1 MSWLKKAAE
10 HLTGKTAR
18 ERAVAQQAD
27 IETARRIIAE
37 HEARDHFS
45 ADTVVA
51 ELKANVPP
59 ELAQAEWDAH
69 CFAKVRSLID
79 AVLDD
84 GLLSP
89 EEELRFSATL
99 ARYGNPA
106 LGPVTQGKLD
116 AARLQFAAWDAPLDP
131 VVSPLLLRRGEWC
144 VHGIQATAYEER
156 QRTTRINYAG
166 PTARIKIM
174 KGVYYRVGSVQV
186 ARNTE
191 AYHHSFG
198 SGILCA
204 TNKRLLWMAPNKT
217 ITIPLYKII
226 MVEPYSD
233 GIKIFKDTGK
243 PILFEFDEGQ
253 NQPAM
258 VRISRTIDE
267 LR

>member
-1 MSWLKKAAE
+1 MSWLKKAAD
-10 HLTGKTAR
+10 HLTGKTVR
-18 ERAVAQQAD
+18 ERKSAQRAN

-45 ADTVVA
+45 ADAVIS
-51 ELKANVPP
+51 ELRASVPE
-59 ELAQAEWDAH
+59 ELAKSQWDAH
-69 CFAKVRSLID
+69 CFAKVKPVID

-89 EEELRFSATL
+89 DEEAKLSA
-99 ARYGNPA
+99 AMGRYGNPT

-116 AARLQFAAWDAPLDP
+116 AARLQFAAWNTPLDP
-131 VVSPLLLRRGEWC
+131 VEAPLLLKQGEWC

-156 QRTTRINYAG
+156 QRTTRIDYAG

-174 KGVYYRVGSVQV
+174 KGVYYRVGSAQV
-186 ARNTE
+186 ARKTE

-204 TNKRLLWMAPNKT
+204 TNKRLLWVAPNKT
-217 ITIPLYKII
+217 ITIPLHKII
-226 MVEPYSD
+226 MFEPFSD
-233 GIKIFKDTGK
+233 GIKVFKDTGK
-243 PILFEFDEGQ
+243 PILFEFDEGE